1 MGITVYNDQM
11 LNNLGLK
18 LCKYFKD
25 ETYSNTTKLV
35 KFKYTKFFKNTQ
47 PIDESTVQ
55 KCQDIILENTNGL
68 PNEFDI
74 STFYMVLTILYA
86 KSQDVNLPK
95 LLNNLVE
102 TVDQYFTKEVVRHMV
117 YLTGTPRKITSFLE
131 DWEAIYKLLTEEYR
145 VFDVVKAD
153 LTALAKK
160 YLKVLTNLSTN
171 VDILMSDTSLDY
183 SLSILPEYPVV
194 FRPTFLFNMFD
205 MPGIFKITYG
215 DNRFEKL
222 ASLVNETNL
231 TFFKFFLNTEFRE
244 DGCVTIY
251 FNKQENSF
259 VAIV

>member
-18 LCKYFKD
+18 LAKYFQD
-25 ETYSNTTKLV
+25 EAYSNTTKPI
-35 KFKYTKFFKNTQ
+35 KFKYTKFFKNTE
-47 PIDESTVQ
+47 PVDETTLQ
-55 KCQDIILENTNGL
+55 KCKEIILENTNGL
-68 PNEFDI
+68 PNDFDI

-86 KSQDVNLPK
+86 KSQDSNLPR
-95 LLNNLVE
+95 LLSNLVA
-102 TVDQYFTKEVVRHMV
+102 TVDQYFTKELVRHV
-117 YLTGTPRKITSFLE
+117 IYLTGTPKRITSFLE
-131 DWEAIYKLLTEEYR
+131 DWEALYKLLTEEYK
-145 VFDVVKAD
+145 VYDIVKAD

-160 YLKVLTNLSTN
+160 YLKVLTNIDTN
-171 VDILMSDTSLDY
+171 VDILLSDSNLDY

-194 FRPTFLFNMFD
+194 FRPTFLFNIFN

-215 DNRFEKL
+215 DGRFEKL

-231 TFFKFFLNTEFRE
+231 SFFKFFLNTEFRE